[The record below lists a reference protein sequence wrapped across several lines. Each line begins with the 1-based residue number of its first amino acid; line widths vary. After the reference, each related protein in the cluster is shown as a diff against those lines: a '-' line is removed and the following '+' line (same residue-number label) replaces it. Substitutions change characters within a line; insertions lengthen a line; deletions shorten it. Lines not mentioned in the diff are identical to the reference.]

1 MAYTINKTDGTIL
14 ATVADGQVDTL
25 STDIT
30 LIGKNYSGF
39 GEALNENLVKMLE
52 HFSGTSSP
60 NNPIRGQI
68 WFDASEL
75 KLKVYNGS
83 SFQPVSSATIS
94 TSQPLTLGAGDLWFN
109 DIENQLYFYD
119 GLELFLIGPAY
130 SASQGLSGLKVQ
142 SILDSLNQ
150 TRVITG
156 LYVGGV
162 LLGIFSKDTFTPKS
176 PIVGFSGN
184 ILTGFT
190 AGTLS
195 GLKFDVTATNAEQLG
210 GEPATSYVRNDKSN
224 FINGQLSLV
233 NNDGLVFGAAGT
245 AQLYLSDGDIVLV
258 NTGESKNINFS
269 VRKSSKQEDALTIN
283 AFTRNIKMY
292 GDQADSSVDIG
303 GDLRIAGN
311 LTVEGTTTTVNS
323 TDLVIEDARIELAVT
338 ATPTDEYADG
348 GGIILKGAT
357 DHVILYSK
365 FGRVAADGI
374 PALAPGAWN
383 SSEHINLAEG
393 MAFKIGGVPVLTGN
407 ALGSGITSIPGVTSF
422 GPQTQLTVD
431 LMYHNDNSISI
442 TSTDTDL
449 VLEPNGTGSVDVSG
463 HKIINLPDGSGDAYA
478 AYTENTDV
486 VSKGYVDYRDRG
498 RALVFSMDLS
508 DGISNSAIAN
518 LLETLAPVSE
528 YRIGTRARILCTIQ
542 TNSSTYLNVNNELT
556 PPGVTEFN
564 TPGGGTAFGISSIA
578 FNPAS
583 GASPNIPAATISVS
597 RVVKTFEIQTPG
609 VWRFLT

>member
-1 MAYTINKTDGTIL
+1 MAYTINKTDGSIL
-14 ATVADGQVDTL
+14 ATVADGQVDKL

-52 HFSGTSSP
+52 HFAGTASP
-60 NNPIRGQI
+60 SQPIRGQL
-68 WFDASEL
+68 WFDSSEL

-94 TSQPLTLGAGDLWFN
+94 TAQPLTLGAGDLWFN

-119 GLELFLIGPAY
+119 GLEIFLIGPAY
-130 SASQGLSGLKVQ
+130 SASQGLSGLRVQ

-162 LLGIFSKDTFTPKS
+162 LLGIFSKDTFTPKL
-176 PIVGFSGN
+176 PITGFTGN

-190 AGTLS
+190 AGTLA
-195 GLKFDVTATNAEQLG
+195 GLKFDVTVTNAEQLG

-224 FINGQLSLV
+224 FINGQLSLI

-269 VRKSSKQEDALTIN
+269 VRKSSIQEDALTIN
-283 AFTRNIKMY
+283 ALNRNISLY
-292 GDQADSSVDIG
+292 GGISESSVNVG
-303 GDLRIAGN
+303 GNLVVAGN

-323 TDLVIEDARIELAVT
+323 TNLVIEDATIELAVT
-338 ATPTDEYADG
+338 PTPTDAYADG
-348 GGIILKGAT
+348 GGIVLKGAT
-357 DHVILYSK
+357 DHTLIWTVSS
-365 FGRVAADGI
+365 A
-374 PALAPGAWN
+374 AWN
-383 SSEHINLAEG
+383 SSEHVNLAEG
-393 MAFKIGGVPVLTGN
+393 KSFKINGIEVLSGSR
-407 ALGSGITSIPGVTSF
+407 LGSGITEIPGVTSF

-431 LMYHNDNSISI
+431 DMYHNENSISI
-442 TSTDTDL
+442 TATDTDL
-449 VLEPNGTGSVDVSG
+449 ILEPNGTGSVNVSG
-463 HKIINLPDGSGDAYA
+463 KKIINLPDGSGDAYA
-478 AYTENTDV
+478 GYSENTDAA
-486 VSKGYVDYRDRG
+486 SKGYVDYRDKG

-508 DGISNSAIAN
+508 DGISNSAIAV
-518 LLETLAPVSE
+518 LLEQLAPVSE

-542 TNSSTYLNVNNELT
+542 SNSSTYLNVNNELS

-583 GASPNIPAATISVS
+583 GSSPNIPAASISVS
-597 RVVKTFEIQTPG
+597 RVIKTFEIQTPG
-609 VWRFLT
+609 VWAILT